1 MMRKILK
8 NLFAAVLTA
17 TLVFGMT
24 ACSQDNSWAMKSGDE
39 TIPIGAY
46 ICNLIMS
53 RQSAMQKADSSKDLF
68 EQQIDGKDASAWIK
82 EDALTNT
89 KAIVFLDNKMKE
101 LNLSISEEE
110 QTQIESV
117 TNSNWTQLETLFEQ
131 HGVSKESYKLAYTEQ
146 SVKMNKVF
154 NAIYGKDG
162 TQAVSDSEIQ
172 DFFNQHYT
180 NFEYIIVPLFDVNQS
195 SEGAETALSDDDIAA
210 AKKEFDDYA
219 AKINSGSMTMA
230 EAVEAFKNSDYS
242 VTEDDILQNVTVD
255 FEEQSASYPAEF
267 IEMLNDMK
275 VDEAKT
281 IQLSMS
287 SGDVYALAVKRDIAK
302 AAGEYLG
309 SESNRSSVLGSMK
322 YEEFMNTLKEETA
335 KLEVTLNDSAIK
347 KYEPSSMFKSSN

>member
-1 MMRKILK
+1 MMRKLLK
-8 NLFAAVLTA
+8 KVFAATLTA

-24 ACSQDNSWAMKSGDE
+24 ACSQDNSWAMKSGEE
-39 TIPIGAY
+39 TVPIGAY

-53 RQSAMQKADSSKDLF
+53 RQSALQKADSSKDLF
-68 EQQIDGKDASAWIK
+68 EQQIDGKDANTWIK
-82 EDALTNT
+82 EDAMTNT

-131 HGVSKESYKLAYTEQ
+131 HGVSKDSYKLAYTEQ

-162 TQAVSDSEIQ
+162 TQAVSDDEIK
-172 DFFNQHYT
+172 DFFHQHYT
-180 NFEYIIVPLFDVNQS
+180 NFEYIIVPLFDVEQS
-195 SEGAETALSDDDIAA
+195 SAGAETALSDDEIAA

-219 AKINSGSMTMA
+219 AKINSGAMTMA
-230 EAVEAFKNSDYS
+230 EAVEAFKNSDFT
-242 VTEDDILQNVTVD
+242 VTDDPLQNVITD
-255 FEEQSASYPAEF
+255 LEESSGSYPAEF
-267 IEMLNDMK
+267 VEMLNGMK
-275 VDEAKT
+275 ADEAKT
-281 IQLSMS
+281 IQLTMS

-302 AAGEYLG
+302 ASDEYLG
-309 SESNRSSVLGSMK
+309 NESNRSSVLASMK
-322 YEEFMNTLKEETA
+322 YEEFSNMLKEETA

-347 KYEPSSMFKSSN
+347 KYEPSSMFKSSK